1 MLHSIA
7 TAKTPFASNS
17 SRRIGE
23 DGPPPPSLKPYYE
36 QVGEARVRSGL
47 YASVLRYGSHVRP
60 VIDALLAAVEP
71 SNRHA
76 TDLRTLHE

>member
-1 MLHSIA
+1 MPPSIA
-7 TAKTPFASNS
+7 TAKTRFASS
-17 SRRIGE
+17 SSVDRRGWAAAAIVM
-23 DGPPPPSLKPYYE
+23 PYYE

-47 YASVLRYGSHVRP
+47 YTSVLRYGSHVRP
-60 VIDALLAAVEP
+60 VIDALLASVEP